1 MNEIIIGIDLGTTNS
16 EVAVVQEAHPVL
28 IKNQDSVILPSY
40 VGVDENGG
48 LLVGEAARNQYAV
61 YPERTVKSIKRLM
74 GSGEQV
80 EMAGKNYSPQEISAI
95 ILKSLKEIAEKQL
108 KQKVEK
114 AVITVPAYFSDVQRQ
129 ATREAG
135 EIAGLEVVK
144 MINEPT
150 AAALAYEGD
159 AHVGKTIMVYDLG
172 GGTFDVSVVGIE
184 DGVIEVIASHGNNHL
199 GGDDFDQKI
208 VEHLLEHLKEEHG
221 EISLSPEAKARIERA
236 AEQAKITLSN
246 NPFAA
251 VKEEYLFEKDGV
263 PVHLDM
269 EISRDEYEEMITPF
283 IEESMEAVH
292 IALKGAGLTASD
304 IEEVLLVGGSSR
316 TPLVHE
322 YFERELG
329 LVPHC
334 EIDPDLCVAAGAA
347 VQAGM
352 ISGEEVSTVLV
363 DITPYTFSTATLEF
377 NMESMSYDMICVPL
391 IKKNSPIPVKKSEVF
406 YTMHDD
412 QDQVQVEVYQ
422 GESTVPH
429 ENILIGEFMITGLS
443 RKPAGN
449 EIIDTFELDK
459 DGILCV
465 TAIEKCTGTS
475 KKIEIDNA
483 MAKLDKEEMDK
494 ARGKIGE
501 LFNNPSDFDIDGEYI
516 EVNEDNEENEEN
528 KEASGQSEE
537 AAQAETL
544 IKKAEA
550 LMDDAE
556 TEDQEELIDLVETI
570 RDALKAEDEVRLNEA
585 MHELSEIVFY
595 LES

>member
-16 EVAVVQEAHPVL
+16 EVAVVQDAHPVL
-28 IKNQDSVILPSY
+28 LKNQDSVILPSY
-40 VGVDENGG
+40 VGVDEDGS
-48 LLVGEAARNQYAV
+48 LLVGEAASNQYAV
-61 YPERTVKSIKRLM
+61 YPERTVKSVKRLM
-74 GSGEQV
+74 GSGDQV
-80 EMAGKNYSPQEISAI
+80 EMAGKEYSPQEISAI

-108 KQKVEK
+108 KQKVDK

-150 AAALAYEGD
+150 AAALAYEGN

-199 GGDDFDQKI
+199 GGDDFDRKI
-208 VEHLLEHLKEEHG
+208 VEHLLEHLKEKHG
-221 EISLSPEAKARIERA
+221 EISLAPEAKARIERA
-236 AEQAKITLSN
+236 AEQAKITLSD
-246 NPFAA
+246 NPFAT

-263 PVHLDM
+263 PVHLNL
-269 EISRDEYEEMITPF
+269 EISREAYEEMITPF

-292 IALKGAGLTASD
+292 IALKGADLTASD

-316 TPLVHE
+316 TPLVQE
-322 YFERELG
+322 YFEKELG

-334 EIDPDLCVAAGAA
+334 EINPDLCVAAGAA

-352 ISGEEVSTVLV
+352 IGGEEVSTVLV
-363 DITPYTFSTATLEF
+363 DITPYTFSTASLKI
-377 NMESMSYDMICVPL
+377 NMQTMSYDLVCVPL

-406 YTMHDD
+406 YTVHDN
-412 QDQVQVEVYQ
+412 QEQVQIEVYQ
-422 GESTVPH
+422 GESTIPS
-429 ENILIGEFMITGLS
+429 ENILIGEFMITDLS
-443 RKPAGN
+443 RKPEGN

-459 DGILCV
+459 DGILHV
-465 TAIEKCTGTS
+465 TAIEKCTGKS

-501 LFNNPSDFDIDGEYI
+501 LFASQSDFDIDGEYTV
-516 EVNEDNEENEEN
+516 VNEDNEENEET
-528 KEASGQSEE
+528 SGQSEE
-537 AAQAETL
+537 AVQAETL

-550 LMDDAE
+550 LMDNAE
-556 TEDQEELIDLVETI
+556 AEDQEELVELVEAI
-570 RDALKAEDEVRLNEA
+570 RDALKASDEVQLGES
-585 MHELSEIVFY
+585 MHELSEMVFY
-595 LES
+595 LGS

>member
-16 EVAVVQEAHPVL
+16 EVAVIQDAHPVL
-28 IKNQDSVILPSY
+28 LKNHDSVILPSY
-40 VGVDENGG
+40 VGVDEDGD
-48 LLVGEAARNQYAV
+48 LLVGVAARNQYAV
-61 YPERTVKSIKRLM
+61 YPERTVKSVKRLM

-80 EMAGKNYSPQEISAI
+80 KMAGKEYSPQEISAI

-108 KQKVEK
+108 KQKVGK

-159 AHVGKTIMVYDLG
+159 AHLGKTIMVYDLG

-184 DGVIEVIASHGNNHL
+184 NGVIEVIASHGNNHL
-199 GGDDFDQKI
+199 GGDDFDRKI
-208 VEHLLEHLKEEHG
+208 VEHILEYLQEEHG
-221 EISLSPEAKARIERA
+221 ELSLSPEAKARIERA

-246 NPFAA
+246 NPFAT
-251 VKEEYLFEKDGV
+251 VKEEYLFEKNGV
-263 PVHLDM
+263 PVHLDV
-269 EISRDEYEEMITPF
+269 EISRDEYEDMIRPF

-292 IALKGAGLTASD
+292 IALKGASLTASD

-316 TPLVHE
+316 TPLVQQ
-322 YFERELG
+322 YFEEELG
-329 LVPHC
+329 LIPHC

-352 ISGEEVSTVLV
+352 INGEEVSTVLV
-363 DITPYTFSTATLEF
+363 DITPYTFSTASLQF
-377 NMESMSYDMICVPL
+377 NMQTMSYDVVCVPL
-391 IKKNSPIPVKKSEVF
+391 IKKNSPIPVKKSDVF
-406 YTMHDD
+406 YTMHDN
-412 QDQVQVEVYQ
+412 QKKVKVEVYQ
-422 GESTVPH
+422 GESTVPN

-443 RKPAGN
+443 NKPAGN

-459 DGILCV
+459 DGILHV
-465 TAIEKCTGTS
+465 TAIEKCTGKS

-483 MAKLDKEEMDK
+483 MAKLDKEDMDK
-494 ARGKIGE
+494 ARDKIGE
-501 LFNNPSDFDIDGEYI
+501 LFNTSSDCDIDGEYT
-516 EVNEDNEENEEN
+516 VVDEENENEEETAEQQ
-528 KEASGQSEE
+528 KQSEE
-537 AAQAETL
+537 AVKAEAL
-544 IKKAEA
+544 IKKAET

-556 TEDQEELIDLVETI
+556 SEDQEELVELVEAI
-570 RDALKAEDEVRLNEA
+570 RDALKAADGARLDES
-585 MHELSEIVFY
+585 MHELNEIIFY

>member
-1 MNEIIIGIDLGTTNS
+1 D
-16 EVAVVQEAHPVL
+16 
-28 IKNQDSVILPSY
+28 
-40 VGVDENGG
+40 
-48 LLVGEAARNQYAV
+48 LLVGVAARNQYAV
-61 YPERTVKSIKRLM
+61 YPERTVKSVKRLM

-80 EMAGKNYSPQEISAI
+80 KMAGKEYSPQEISAI

-108 KQKVEK
+108 KQKVGK

-159 AHVGKTIMVYDLG
+159 AHLGKTIMVYDLG

-184 DGVIEVIASHGNNHL
+184 NGVIEVIASHGNNHL
-199 GGDDFDQKI
+199 GGDDFDRKI
-208 VEHLLEHLKEEHG
+208 VEHILEYLQEEHG
-221 EISLSPEAKARIERA
+221 ELSLSPESKARIERA

-246 NPFAA
+246 NPFAT
-251 VKEEYLFEKDGV
+251 VKEEYLFEKNGV
-263 PVHLDM
+263 PVHLDV
-269 EISRDEYEEMITPF
+269 EISRDEYEDMIRPF

-292 IALKGAGLTASD
+292 IALKGASLTASD

-316 TPLVHE
+316 TPLVQQ
-322 YFERELG
+322 YFEEELG
-329 LVPHC
+329 LIPHC

-352 ISGEEVSTVLV
+352 INGEEVSTVLV
-363 DITPYTFSTATLEF
+363 DITPYTFSTASLQF
-377 NMESMSYDMICVPL
+377 NMQTMSYDVVCVPL

-406 YTMHDD
+406 YTMHDN
-412 QDQVQVEVYQ
+412 QKKVKVEVYQ
-422 GESTVPH
+422 GESTVPN

-443 RKPAGN
+443 NKPAGN

-459 DGILCV
+459 DGILHV
-465 TAIEKCTGTS
+465 TAIEKCTGKS

-483 MAKLDKEEMDK
+483 MAKLDKEDMDK
-494 ARGKIGE
+494 ARDKIGE
-501 LFNNPSDFDIDGEYI
+501 LFNTSSDFDIDGEYT
-516 EVNEDNEENEEN
+516 VVDEENENEEETAEQQ
-528 KEASGQSEE
+528 KQSEE
-537 AAQAETL
+537 AVKAEAL
-544 IKKAEA
+544 IKKAET

-556 TEDQEELIDLVETI
+556 SEDQEELVELVEAI
-570 RDALKAEDEVRLNEA
+570 RDALKAA
-585 MHELSEIVFY
+585 
-595 LES
+595 

>member
-16 EVAVVQEAHPVL
+16 EVAVVQDAHPVL
-28 IKNQDSVILPSY
+28 LKNQDSVILPSY

-48 LLVGEAARNQYAV
+48 LLVGAAARNQYAV
-61 YPERTVKSIKRLM
+61 YPERTIKSVKRLM
-74 GSGEQV
+74 GSGDQV
-80 EMAGKNYSPQEISAI
+80 EMAGKEYSPQEISAI

-108 KQKVEK
+108 KQKVNK

-199 GGDDFDQKI
+199 GGDDFDRKI
-208 VEHLLEHLKEEHG
+208 VEHLLEHLEEEHG
-221 EISLSPEAKARIERA
+221 DISLSPEAKARIERA
-236 AEQAKITLSN
+236 AEQAKITLSD
-246 NPFAA
+246 NPFAT

-263 PVHLDM
+263 PVHLDL

-292 IALKGAGLTASD
+292 IALKGANLTASD

-316 TPLVHE
+316 TPLVQQ
-322 YFERELG
+322 YFEKELD

-363 DITPYTFSTATLEF
+363 DITPYTFSTASLQL
-377 NMESMSYDMICVPL
+377 NMQSMSYDMVCVPL

-406 YTMHDD
+406 YTVHDN
-412 QDQVQVEVYQ
+412 QEKVKVEVYQ
-422 GESTVPH
+422 GESAVPS
-429 ENILIGEFMITGLS
+429 ENILIGEFMITDLS
-443 RKPAGN
+443 RKPEGN

-459 DGILCV
+459 DGILHV
-465 TAIEKCTGTS
+465 TAIEKCTGKS

-494 ARGKIGE
+494 ARGKVGE
-501 LFNNPSDFDIDGEYI
+501 LFDTRSDVDIDGEYTVI
-516 EVNEDNEENEEN
+516 SEEEGEDQAGNQ
-528 KEASGQSEE
+528 ASGQSKE
-537 AAQAETL
+537 AVQAEAL

-550 LMDDAE
+550 LMDNAE
-556 TEDQEELIDLVETI
+556 TEDQEELVELVEAI
-570 RDALKAEDEVRLNEA
+570 RDALKASDEVQLGES

>member
-16 EVAVVQEAHPVL
+16 EVAVVQDAHPVL
-28 IKNQDSVILPSY
+28 LKNQDSVILPSY
-40 VGVDENGG
+40 VGVDEDGG

-61 YPERTVKSIKRLM
+61 YPERTVKSVKRLM

-80 EMAGKNYSPQEISAI
+80 EMAGKEYSPQEISAI

-108 KQKVEK
+108 KQKVDK

-184 DGVIEVIASHGNNHL
+184 EGVIEVIASHGNNHL
-199 GGDDFDQKI
+199 GGDDFDRKI

-221 EISLSPEAKARIERA
+221 EISLSPEATARIERA
-236 AEQAKITLSN
+236 AEQAKITLSD
-246 NPFAA
+246 NPFVT
-251 VKEEYLFEKDGV
+251 VKEEYLFEKEGV
-263 PVHLDM
+263 PVHLDL
-269 EISRDEYEEMITPF
+269 EISREGYEEMIKPF

-292 IALKGAGLTASD
+292 IALKGANLTASD

-316 TPLVHE
+316 TPLVQQ
-322 YFERELG
+322 YFEKELG

-334 EIDPDLCVAAGAA
+334 EINPDLCVAAGAA

-363 DITPYTFSTATLEF
+363 DITPYTFSTASLQF
-377 NMESMSYDMICVPL
+377 NMQSMSYDVVCTPL

-406 YTMHDD
+406 YTMHDN
-412 QDQVQVEVYQ
+412 QEKVKVEVYQ
-422 GESTVPH
+422 GESTVPS

-443 RKPAGN
+443 RKPEGN

-459 DGILCV
+459 DGILHV
-465 TAIEKCTGTS
+465 TAIEKCTGKS

-501 LFNNPSDFDIDGEYI
+501 LFASQSDFDIDGEYT
-516 EVNEDNEENEEN
+516 VVNEEN
-528 KEASGQSEE
+528 KENKEASEQSKETV
-537 AAQAETL
+537 QAEAL
-544 IKKAEA
+544 IKKAED

-556 TEDQEELIDLVETI
+556 TEDQEELVELVEAI
-570 RDALKAEDEVRLNEA
+570 RDALKASDEVQLGES
-585 MHELSEIVFY
+585 MHELNEIVFY

>member
-16 EVAVVQEAHPVL
+16 EVAVVQDAHPVL
-28 IKNQDSVILPSY
+28 LKNQGSVILTSY
-40 VGVDENGG
+40 VGVDKDGG

-61 YPERTVKSIKRLM
+61 YPERTVKSVKRLM
-74 GSGEQV
+74 GSGDQV
-80 EMAGKNYSPQEISAI
+80 EMAGKEYSPQEISAI

-108 KQKVEK
+108 KQKVNK

-199 GGDDFDQKI
+199 GGDDFDRKI
-208 VEHLLEHLKEEHG
+208 VEHLLEHLQEEHG
-221 EISLSPEAKARIERA
+221 DISLSPEATARIERA
-236 AEQAKITLSN
+236 AEQAKITLSD
-246 NPFAA
+246 NPFVT
-251 VKEEYLFEKDGV
+251 VKEEYLFEKEGV
-263 PVHLDM
+263 PVHLDL
-269 EISRDEYEEMITPF
+269 EISREKYEDMITPF

-292 IALKGAGLTASD
+292 IALKGANLTASD

-316 TPLVHE
+316 TPLVQQ
-322 YFERELG
+322 YFEKELG

-334 EIDPDLCVAAGAA
+334 EINPDLCVAAGAA

-363 DITPYTFSTATLEF
+363 DITPYTFSTASVEF
-377 NMESMSYDMICVPL
+377 KMQSMSYDVVCTPL

-406 YTMHDD
+406 YTMHDN
-412 QDQVQVEVYQ
+412 QEKVKVEVYQ
-422 GESTVPH
+422 GESTVPS

-443 RKPAGN
+443 RKPEGN
-449 EIIDTFELDK
+449 EIIDTFDLDN
-459 DGILCV
+459 DGILHV
-465 TAIEKCTGTS
+465 TAIEKCTGKS

-501 LFNNPSDFDIDGEYI
+501 LFASQSDVDIDGEYT
-516 EVNEDNEENEEN
+516 VVNEENKGNEES
-528 KEASGQSEE
+528 KEASGQSKETV
-537 AAQAETL
+537 QAEAL

-556 TEDQEELIDLVETI
+556 IEDQEELVELVEAI
-570 RDALKAEDEVRLNEA
+570 RDALKASNEVQLGES
-585 MHELSEIVFY
+585 MHELNEIVFY

>member
-16 EVAVVQEAHPVL
+16 EVAVVQDTHPVL
-28 IKNQDSVILPSY
+28 LKNQDSVILPSY
-40 VGVDENGG
+40 VGVDDNGG

-61 YPERTVKSIKRLM
+61 YPERTVKSVKRLM
-74 GSGEQV
+74 GSGDQV
-80 EMAGKNYSPQEISAI
+80 EMAGKEYSPQEISAI

-108 KQKVEK
+108 KQKVNK

-172 GGTFDVSVVGIE
+172 GGTFDVSVVSIE

-199 GGDDFDQKI
+199 GGDDFDRKI
-208 VEHLLEHLKEEHG
+208 VEHLLKHLKEKHG
-221 EISLSPEAKARIERA
+221 EIALAPEAKARIDRA
-236 AEQAKITLSN
+236 AEQAKITLSS
-246 NPFAA
+246 NPFAT

-263 PVHLDM
+263 PVHLDL
-269 EISRDEYEEMITPF
+269 EVSREEYEEMITPF
-283 IEESMEAVH
+283 IKESMEAVH
-292 IALKGAGLTASD
+292 IALKGANMTASD

-316 TPLVHE
+316 TPLVQQ
-322 YFERELG
+322 YFEEELG

-352 ISGEEVSTVLV
+352 ISGEDVSTVLV
-363 DITPYTFSTATLEF
+363 DITPYTFSTASLQF
-377 NMESMSYDMICVPL
+377 NMQSMSYDLVCVPL

-406 YTMHDD
+406 YTMHDN
-412 QDQVQVEVYQ
+412 QEKVKVEVYQ
-422 GESTVPH
+422 GESSVPS

-443 RKPAGN
+443 RKPEGN

-459 DGILCV
+459 DGILHV
-465 TAIEKCTGTS
+465 TAIEKCTGKS

-501 LFNNPSDFDIDGEYI
+501 LFDTQSDFDIDGEYTV
-516 EVNEDNEENEEN
+516 VNEDNEENEE
-528 KEASGQSEE
+528 ASGQREE

-556 TEDQEELIDLVETI
+556 TEDQEELVELVEAI
-570 RDALKAEDEVRLNEA
+570 RDALKAGDEARLGES

>member
-16 EVAVVQEAHPVL
+16 EVAVIQDAHPVL
-28 IKNQDSVILPSY
+28 LKNQDSVILPSY
-40 VGVDENGG
+40 VGVDEDGG
-48 LLVGEAARNQYAV
+48 LLVGVAARNQYAV
-61 YPERTVKSIKRLM
+61 YPERTVKSVKRLM

-80 EMAGKNYSPQEISAI
+80 KMAGKEYSPQEISAI

-108 KQKVEK
+108 KQKVDK

-135 EIAGLEVVK
+135 KIAGLEVVK

-159 AHVGKTIMVYDLG
+159 AHLGKTIMVYDLG

-184 DGVIEVIASHGNNHL
+184 NGVIEVIASHGNNHL
-199 GGDDFDQKI
+199 GGDDFDLKI
-208 VEHLLEHLKEEHG
+208 VEHILEYLTEEHG
-221 EISLSPEAKARIERA
+221 ELSLSPEAKARIERA

-246 NPFAA
+246 NPFAT
-251 VKEEYLFEKDGV
+251 VKEEYLFEKNGV
-263 PVHLDM
+263 PVHLDV
-269 EISRDEYEEMITPF
+269 EISRDEYEDMIRPF

-292 IALKGAGLTASD
+292 IALKGASLTASD

-316 TPLVHE
+316 TPLVQQ
-322 YFERELG
+322 YFEEELG
-329 LVPHC
+329 LIPHC

-352 ISGEEVSTVLV
+352 INGEEVSTVLV
-363 DITPYTFSTATLEF
+363 DITPYTFSTASLQF
-377 NMESMSYDMICVPL
+377 NMQTMSYDVVCVPL

-406 YTMHDD
+406 YTMHDN
-412 QDQVQVEVYQ
+412 QKQVKVEVYQ
-422 GESTVPH
+422 GESTVPN

-443 RKPAGN
+443 NKPAGN

-459 DGILCV
+459 DGILHV
-465 TAIEKCTGTS
+465 TAIEKCTGKS

-483 MAKLDKEEMDK
+483 MAKLDKEDMDK
-494 ARGKIGE
+494 ARDKIGE
-501 LFNNPSDFDIDGEYI
+501 LFNTSSDFDIDGEYT
-516 EVNEDNEENEEN
+516 VVDEENEE
-528 KEASGQSEE
+528 EAEQNEE
-537 AAQAETL
+537 AVKAEAL
-544 IKKAEA
+544 IKKAET

-556 TEDQEELIDLVETI
+556 SEDQEELVELVETI
-570 RDALKAEDEVRLNEA
+570 RDALQAADGTRLDES
-585 MHELSEIVFY
+585 MHELNEIIFY